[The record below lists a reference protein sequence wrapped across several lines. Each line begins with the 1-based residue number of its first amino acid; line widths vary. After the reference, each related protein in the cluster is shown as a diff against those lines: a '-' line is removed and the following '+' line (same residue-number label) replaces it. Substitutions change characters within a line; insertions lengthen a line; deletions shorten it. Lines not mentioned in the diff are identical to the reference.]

1 MVPGVQPDVS
11 LGFLRDS
18 LSELLDYAH
27 GAGVKVGVEYEPGLL
42 IESAEQ
48 FIELKAAVNSPL
60 LGVNLDLGH
69 SRVLGEDPAATI
81 QLLASHILHTHIEDI
96 RGKRHYHLIPGTGDM
111 DFAELFRLLAQSGY
125 EGYLT
130 VELYTYPDNPADAA
144 EASIRHLAPILRGL
158 SET

>member
-1 MVPGVQPDVS
+1 
-11 LGFLRDS
+11 
-18 LSELLDYAH
+18 
-27 GAGVKVGVEYEPGLL
+27 
-42 IESAEQ
+42 
-48 FIELKAAVNSPL
+48 
-60 LGVNLDLGH
+60 
-69 SRVLGEDPAATI
+69 
-81 QLLASHILHTHIEDI
+81 
-96 RGKRHYHLIPGTGDM
+96 M